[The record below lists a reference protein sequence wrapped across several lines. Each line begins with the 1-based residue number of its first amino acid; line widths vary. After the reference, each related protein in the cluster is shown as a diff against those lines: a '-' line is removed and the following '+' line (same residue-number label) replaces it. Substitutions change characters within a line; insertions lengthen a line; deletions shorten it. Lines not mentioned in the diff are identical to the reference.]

1 MKLRYLKAGL
11 PKKCLL
17 TAYKALL
24 TLYLPPVDSCLLPL
38 EFKNN
43 VNFWNVN
50 ANDSFKTTKDI
61 KSSIVKSDGNN
72 NTADT
77 YVKTTD
83 SGYDG
88 TLTWI
93 VMVTMDKNATKYTI
107 TDNMPEGISVQNVTV
122 KLKYN
127 NSDKGFTYPTLDGKS
142 YKVENLNGKNYY
154 TE

>member
-1 MKLRYLKAGL
+1 M
-11 PKKCLL
+11 
-17 TAYKALL
+17 
-24 TLYLPPVDSCLLPL
+24 
-38 EFKNN
+38 
-43 VNFWNVN
+43 
-50 ANDSFKTTKDI
+50 
-61 KSSIVKSDGNN
+61 
-72 NTADT
+72 
-77 YVKTTD
+77 

-127 NSDKGFTYPTLDGKS
+127 NSDQGFTYPTLDGKS

-154 TE
+154 Y